1 MINFNEE
8 KHSYT
13 TGSGKEYTSVTTLIS
28 QFKDK
33 FDSERIAYECEVR
46 GEENES
52 YKYAGM
58 SQEEILKQWEK
69 ICGDA
74 CIKGNKYHRIQEL
87 RVLFK
92 KYWLRRPLL
101 DGSYLIKEGYQDY
114 VDLYKLEE
122 GIEYPELRVFWDEH
136 ELAGHIDYVFV
147 DFGKVID
154 IKDYKTNKRPLS
166 KKGYKGKMMNPPLDF
181 LPDSSYFHYSLQLNL
196 YGWILE
202 QYGYKIRSLEI
213 IHKRFLDDE
222 PIPEQFKIPFMSEAE
237 QRRELRYDIK
247 YKPEIIE
254 LLLDGRNKKS

>member
-166 KKGYKGKMMNPPLDF
+166 KKK
-181 LPDSSYFHYSLQLNL
+181 
-196 YGWILE
+196 
-202 QYGYKIRSLEI
+202 
-213 IHKRFLDDE
+213 
-222 PIPEQFKIPFMSEAE
+222 A
-237 QRRELRYDIK
+237 IK
-247 YKPEIIE
+247 VK
-254 LLLDGRNKKS
+254 